1 LRLQGIFQPAILVV
15 LLLTASMWAR
25 GVATAA
31 APEAAAALPAFEEDS
46 LTPISHALEPGE
58 VASFGIQGVFG
69 PDERSP
75 VAATTAAPYSMVVFL
90 MAEWR
95 DGSITTCS
103 GFMIGPHTVGTA
115 GHCVYDP
122 GGLGW
127 AKRVLAAPGANGS
140 TKPFGSMWAS
150 DVHTVT
156 GWSQRRE
163 VASDIGALTLPQDIG
178 GRTGLFQL
186 RPLADSALTTGTYSV
201 AGYPGDKSSASMWL
215 SSGPIDRVSPGLL
228 YFRFDV
234 THGNSGGPIWERTA
248 DGYNVVG
255 LVEGGATTT
264 NVAVRAS
271 TAVVDRLRGW
281 AGGATDTPNLT
292 PSSTA
297 PGGTPSL
304 VTAPRTLTAAPAS
317 LSAVNGHVAYSLL
330 TIGASEGRGDL
341 TLTTSGGSLLADTLL
356 SPASCGG
363 GSRGCIGVTGS
374 GSARMTIPDG
384 GNDLGAVV
392 VTLGGTVARETTV
405 TVTARQ
411 GSESWQV
418 AIPVRL
424 RTDALPTVATA
435 PGTEAAG
442 RITSGSVPSGG
453 GLALIVFGGGSGA
466 QLLAA
471 SGCPASS
478 AAFWAADGGAFV
490 TYVPGTA
497 IAAVNAAWD
506 AKFPTGIPAGTALLA
521 RCR

>member
-1 LRLQGIFQPAILVV
+1 MRLQGILRPAILAV
-15 LLLTASMWAR
+15 LLLLASMWAGGPAR
-25 GVATAA
+25 AA
-31 APEAAAALPAFEEDS
+31 SQVTEPLPAFEADS
-46 LTPISHALEPGE
+46 LTSISHALEPGE
-58 VASFGIQGVFG
+58 VASFGVQGVFG
-69 PDERSP
+69 PDERTQ

-103 GFMIGPHTVGTA
+103 GFMLGPHTVGTA

-122 GGLGW
+122 DGLGW

-140 TKPFGSMWAS
+140 TKPFGTMWAS

-163 VASDIGALTLPQDIG
+163 VASDIGAVTLPQDIG

-186 RPLADSALTTGTYSV
+186 RPLADGALTTGTYSV

-271 TAVVDRLRGW
+271 TAVVERLRGW
-281 AGGATDTPNLT
+281 AGATIDTPNL
-292 PSSTA
+292 A
-297 PGGTPSL
+297 PGGTAPSGTPS
-304 VTAPRTLTAAPAS
+304 VVATPRTLTAAPSS
-317 LSAVNGHVAYSLL
+317 LSAVSGHVAYSVL
-330 TIGASEGRGDL
+330 TVGTTEGRGDL

-356 SPASCGG
+356 SPTSCGG
-363 GSRGCIGVTGS
+363 GGSACSGVTGS
-374 GSARMTIPDG
+374 GSARMVIPDA
-384 GNDLGAVV
+384 GNDLGAVL

-411 GSESWQV
+411 GSESWQI

-435 PGTEAAG
+435 PGTEATG

-471 SGCPASS
+471 SRCPASS
-478 AAFWAADGGAFV
+478 AAFWAADAGAFV

-497 IAAVNAAWD
+497 IAAVNATWD

>member
-1 LRLQGIFQPAILVV
+1 MRLQGIFRPAILAV
-15 LLLTASMWAR
+15 LLLLASMWA
-25 GVATAA
+25 GGSALA
-31 APEAAAALPAFEEDS
+31 APEVADPLPAFESDS
-46 LTPISHALEPGE
+46 LTPISHTLEPGE

-69 PDERSP
+69 PDERTP
-75 VAATTAAPYSMVVFL
+75 IAATTAAPYSMVVFL

-103 GFMIGPHTVGTA
+103 GFMLGPHTVGTA

-122 GGLGW
+122 DGLGW

-163 VASDIGALTLPQDIG
+163 VASDIGVLTLPQDIG

-186 RPLADSALTTGTYSV
+186 RPLADGALTTGTYSV

-215 SSGPIDRVSPGLL
+215 SSGSIDRVSPSLL

-264 NVAVRAS
+264 NVAVRSS
-271 TAVVDRLRGW
+271 TAVVERFRGW
-281 AGGATDTPNLT
+281 AGGATDTP
-292 PSSTA
+292 STA
-297 PGGTPSL
+297 PGSTPSL
-304 VTAPRTLTAAPAS
+304 VTAPRTLTAAPTS
-317 LSAVNGHVAYSLL
+317 LSAVNGHVAYAVV
-330 TIGASEGRGDL
+330 TVGATEGRGDL

-363 GSRGCIGVTGS
+363 GSSGCSGVTGS
-374 GSARMTIPDG
+374 GSARMVIPDA
-384 GNDLGAVV
+384 GNNLGAVV
-392 VTLGGTVARETTV
+392 VTLGGTVVRETTV

-411 GSESWQV
+411 GSESWQL
-418 AIPVRL
+418 AIPVQL
-424 RTDALPTVATA
+424 RTDTTTTVATA
-435 PGTEAAG
+435 PGLEATG
-442 RITSGSVPSGG
+442 RIISGSVPSSG
-453 GLALIVFGGGSGA
+453 GLALIVFGGGSGT

-471 SGCPASS
+471 SGCSASS